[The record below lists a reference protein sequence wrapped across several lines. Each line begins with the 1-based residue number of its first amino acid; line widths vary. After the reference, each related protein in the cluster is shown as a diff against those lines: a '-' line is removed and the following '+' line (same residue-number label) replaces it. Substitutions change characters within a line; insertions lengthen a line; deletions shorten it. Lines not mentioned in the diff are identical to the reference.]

1 MQRGGGGDETERVQP
16 GAGEGRQLQAVGDPV
31 GQGEQRGG
39 GHRQRQRRA
48 HGEGTQRPRAS
59 TEAAMPVSMNGSCR
73 PSKPSSPPTS
83 MVPTKVQGRARRA
96 APLLLGGPEA
106 DGEHRQQV
114 VEAGE
119 RMGEAGDQAVFAVAG
134 VGEGQRRSGEQGE
147 GGEQFGQFHWR
158 FLVVAKWRQAAVSR
172 PWRSM
177 KAMISSS
184 PGRSSGC

>member
-48 HGEGTQRPRAS
+48 HGEGHA
-59 TEAAMPVSMNGSCR
+59 EAEGEYRGGDAGFHEWQLQALEAEQPADQHGADEGAGQGEARGS
-73 PSKPSSPPTS
+73 
-83 MVPTKVQGRARRA
+83 
-96 APLLLGGPEA
+96 LLLGGPEA

-147 GGEQFGQFHWR
+147 GGEQLGQFHWR